1 MSSRFVSIK
10 AKFLLTYIS
19 LIAVVIVIL
28 NTYPVIISRDLVFI
42 SKENTIGSQTVQIS
56 TSLEALDRISPD
68 TVSRVMN
75 MLEISGLSSVVI
87 LNSDLD
93 ELYRVGRNAEGYE
106 ENIASELL
114 DLAMRGRN
122 EFRASFSDGAFK
134 SYAIAPIMS
143 NGMLNG
149 YVCVYEY
156 DEVQGGIII
165 GLQRDLIQI
174 SCGISILAVILSF
187 IYSGTFTRRITNI
200 LDAIESVREGEY
212 SYRIDVRG
220 HDELAKLSAEFNS
233 LTDRL
238 QSTEEIRRRFVADAS
253 HELKTPLAAIRLLS
267 DSILESDNID
277 IETVKD
283 FVSDIRDETERLGR
297 TTAQLLDLTKL
308 DNNIVTVRSSV
319 DCSKVAE
326 RVVRALKPIADE
338 KNVDIVCKL
347 KEDCCILATED
358 ELYQII
364 FNLAENAIKYNV
376 EGGEVTVEV
385 AKDNDHVMIAVSD
398 TGVGIPAQDLP
409 YIFDRFYRVDKSRD
423 REGGGSGLG
432 LSIVK
437 STAEKHGGEV
447 EAVRLDSGGM
457 CFKVTFPI
465 LLFTNQVIK

>member
-1 MSSRFVSIK
+1 MKGRFVSIK

-68 TVSRVMN
+68 TVSRVMS
-75 MLEISGLSSVVI
+75 MLELRGLSSVVI
-87 LNSDLD
+87 LNADHD
-93 ELYRVGRNAEGYE
+93 ELYRVGRNAEGYD
-106 ENIASELL
+106 ENISYELL
-114 DLAMRGRN
+114 ELAMEGRD
-122 EFRASFSDGAFK
+122 EFRALFSDGAFK
-134 SYAIAPIMS
+134 SYAIAPIMTDD
-143 NGMLNG
+143 MLNG

-156 DEVQGGIII
+156 DEAEGSIII
-165 GLQRDLIQI
+165 GLQRDLMQI

-212 SYRIDVRG
+212 SYRINVRG

-283 FVSDIRDETERLGR
+283 FVSDIRDESERLGR

-319 DCSKVAE
+319 DCSKVTE
-326 RVVRALKPIADE
+326 RVIRALKPIAGE
-338 KNVDIVCKL
+338 KNVSIISDL
-347 KEDCCILATED
+347 QDDCCILATED
-358 ELYQII
+358 ELYQIV
-364 FNLAENAIKYNV
+364 FNLIENAIKYNV
-376 EGGEVTVEV
+376 DGGRVTTEVK
-385 AKDNDHVMIAVSD
+385 KDNEHITIAISD
-398 TGVGIPAQDLP
+398 TGAGIPAQDLP
-409 YIFDRFYRVDKSRD
+409 YIFDRFYRVDKSRG

-447 EAVRLDSGGM
+447 EAVRLDDGGM
-457 CFKVTFPI
+457 CFTVTFPI
-465 LLFTNQVIK
+465 LLFTNQGTK